1 MSLQELVL
9 SSVPNGL
16 VIPYN
21 IYAYP
26 PRARRLE
33 DIGVSN
39 VAAKFVA
46 AIGLGQSRV
55 SLVHELALAMHADG
69 IANEA
74 VAAFASLGC
83 FGKHP
88 SNAERDFKGSYKRCV
103 CVCVCVRQLPT
114 NCAPRQ
120 PAANHSG
127 RPPAACLHQAASFQ
141 PLAPSPRQPLTA
153 YSRQPT
159 AVARAQTNW
168 QPPTSR
174 KPPHSS
180 PAQVAAARVPALP
193 PITGRQA
200 TVIRDAKSWRLRG
213 G

>member
-103 CVCVCVRQLPT
+103 CVCVCKAVAHKLRA
-114 NCAPRQ
+114 APACRQ
-120 PAANHSG
+120 PL
-127 RPPAACLHQAASFQ
+127 RPPASRL
-141 PLAPSPRQPLTA
+141 PAPSRQFPTLGALTPPA
-153 YSRQPT
+153 
-159 AVARAQTNW
+159 TNRV
-168 QPPTSR
+168 Q
-174 KPPHSS
+174 S
-180 PAQVAAARVPALP
+180 PADSRRESTNQL
-193 PITGRQA
+193 A
-200 TVIRDAKSWRLRG
+200 TAHQP
-213 G
+213 